1 MKEVTDIKLSEK
13 SSYLIIPTHQ
23 LKVIFTFQTPV
34 KLLTVRKRSGN
45 DKELNGPFSPWVG
58 KKKKRSGHIA
68 GQRSSERGG
77 DEQKR
82 TFSWDRLKKSSVAF
96 DWDRL
101 KKSDPVAFD
110 WDRLKKSDPV
120 AFDWDRLKRS
130 SGDTFHWDRLKRE
143 AIFDSDSKREKNIDE
158 GFLWDRI

>member
-101 KKSDPVAFD
+101 KRSSDFDWDRLKKSGSVAFD
-110 WDRLKKSDPV
+110 WDRLKKSDNAFDWDRMKKSDH
-120 AFDWDRLKRS
+120 AFDWDRLKM
-130 SGDTFHWDRLKRE
+130 
-143 AIFDSDSKREKNIDE
+143 
-158 GFLWDRI
+158 